1 VSAFAVVSAELP
13 AVERTLETAG
23 LHQSSDGQ
31 VGAVVA
37 AVGVEHVCSTVV
49 ASKHRQ
55 VLTCVPTATSS
66 SFDFRLGVVVAS
78 HQRKSLYIRRA
89 RLVMGWV
96 TVFRQVYHQPVVQGM
111 SSSRTTARLQHKNHF
126 RFLLTQLLLLFYNL
140 LSITCNPLRFQQPT
154 PPVPDEVSS

>member
-37 AVGVEHVCSTVV
+37 AVGVEHVRSTVV

-55 VLTCVPTATSS
+55 VLTCTNSN
-66 SFDFRLGVVVAS
+66 
-78 HQRKSLYIRRA
+78 
-89 RLVMGWV
+89 LVLV
-96 TVFRQVYHQPVVQGM
+96 
-111 SSSRTTARLQHKNHF
+111 
-126 RFLLTQLLLLFYNL
+126 
-140 LSITCNPLRFQQPT
+140 
-154 PPVPDEVSS
+154 